1 MNNLSTIKKRH
12 PKPSDFMPETHFS
25 DSHPKWAG
33 KPRCQSWSPNKGRQC
48 KAPAIKEKIRCQAH
62 GGMTP
67 NGFASPHIKTGLYSK
82 FLPAKLSSQYENLLT
97 LGQDLFKI
105 DDETAALTTLIQ
117 EQLAKIEVGE
127 SGAAW
132 GKLQSLYNE
141 MEILGQK
148 PNKSAA
154 DIQQFNALFLEL
166 GKVTNYGSMIYA
178 ARNEAVGLMEQ
189 KRKLVADERKDW
201 AAKHQA
207 MSFDRVM
214 LLLTCVVQG
223 FKVAL
228 EKHISDDDARKAV
241 LTDTQGVLNK
251 VVR

>member
-1 MNNLSTIKKRH
+1 MAYGN
-12 PKPSDFMPETHFS
+12 
-25 DSHPKWAG
+25 G
-33 KPRCQSWSPNKGRQC
+33 KQC
-48 KAPAIKEKIRCQAH
+48 KAKSKRTGERCKANCVTGRDVCYHH
-62 GGMTP
+62 GGKSL
-67 NGFASPHIKTGLYSK
+67 GGLASPRITHGLYSK

-97 LGQDLFKI
+97 LGQDLFRI

-117 EQLAKIEVGE
+117 EQLSKIEAGE

-141 MEILGQK
+141 MEVLGQK

-166 GKVTNYGSMIYA
+166 GEVTNYGSMIYA

-241 LTDTQGVLNK
+241 LIDTQGALNK